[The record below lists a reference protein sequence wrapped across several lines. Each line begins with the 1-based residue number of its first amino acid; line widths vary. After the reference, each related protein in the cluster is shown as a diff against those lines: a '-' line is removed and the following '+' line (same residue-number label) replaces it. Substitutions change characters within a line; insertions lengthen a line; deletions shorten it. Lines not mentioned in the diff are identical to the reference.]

1 MMNII
6 HVLGSKYKLSK
17 EWIRKTKQNCSLKD
31 NNLENIFKSINIGK
45 KNYSMLLFN
54 FLFLGIKLATFKKI
68 QTNNIYFHLF
78 LPNFIKCTTLIVVLN
93 NDKNFFEFKAAY
105 YYCSLIVL
113 LSVVYFSAVDSVC
126 HNLLI
131 SLS

>member
-1 MMNII
+1 MNKIDNFQ
-6 HVLGSKYKLSK
+6 GDYKK
-17 EWIRKTKQNCSLKD
+17 HK
-31 NNLENIFKSINIGK
+31 
-45 KNYSMLLFN
+45 
-54 FLFLGIKLATFKKI
+54 
-68 QTNNIYFHLF
+68 YFHLL
-78 LPNFIKCTTLIVVLN
+78 LPNFIKCTTLIIVLN

-131 SLS
+131 WLS

>member
-1 MMNII
+1 MNKIDNFQEDT
-6 HVLGSKYKLSK
+6 YKQH
-17 EWIRKTKQNCSLKD
+17 IFPFVFAQFHQMYNF
-31 NNLENIFKSINIGK
+31 NI
-45 KNYSMLLFN
+45 
-54 FLFLGIKLATFKKI
+54 
-68 QTNNIYFHLF
+68 
-78 LPNFIKCTTLIVVLN
+78 VLN

-131 SLS
+131 CLS